1 MIRSV
6 VLRTAG
12 TNCDQE
18 TVHALERAGAAVD
31 LVHLGQ
37 FLETPERLRD
47 YRLVV
52 FPGGFTYGDDIASGV
67 VFATEMRQRVVPQV
81 RDLVADGGLVLGI
94 CNGFQILVR
103 AGLLPATEGE
113 PGTVQEA
120 SLAPNESDKF
130 ESRWVRLAVT
140 TDRCAFLTPG
150 QIIEC
155 PVAHAEGRFVVSDQA
170 VRKRLTENG
179 QVALRYTGPDGGA
192 PAYPWN
198 PNGSPDDVAGIC
210 DPSGRILGLMPH
222 PERNVE
228 SWHHPHWTRGV
239 GAQSGAG
246 LSVFT
251 NAVEALSRDA

>member
-18 TVHALERAGAAVD
+18 TVHALKRAGAAVD

-37 FLETPERLRD
+37 FLEQPERLLD

-67 VFATEMRQRVVPQV
+67 VFATEMRRTIVPQV
-81 RDLVADGGLVLGI
+81 RRLVDDGGLVLGI

-103 AGLLPATEGE
+103 AGLLPATAGE

-120 SLAPNESDKF
+120 SLATNESDRF
-130 ESRWVRLAVT
+130 EARWVRLEVT
-140 TDRCAFLTPG
+140 ADHCAFLTPG

-155 PVAHAEGRFVVSDQA
+155 PVAHAEGRFVVSDAA
-170 VRKRLTENG
+170 VRERLREQG
-179 QVALRYTGPDGGA
+179 QIVLRYTDPDGGE

-198 PNGSPDDVAGIC
+198 PNGSPDHVAGIC
-210 DPSGRILGLMPH
+210 DSTGRILGLMPH

-228 SWHHPHWTRGV
+228 TWHHPHWTRGV
-239 GAQSGAG
+239 GEQSGAG
-246 LSVFT
+246 LTVFT
-251 NAVEALSRDA
+251 NAVRFLGKGD